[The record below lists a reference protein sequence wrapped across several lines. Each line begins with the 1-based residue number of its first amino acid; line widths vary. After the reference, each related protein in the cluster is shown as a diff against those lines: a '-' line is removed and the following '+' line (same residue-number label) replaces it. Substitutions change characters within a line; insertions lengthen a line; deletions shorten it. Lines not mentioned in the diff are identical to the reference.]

1 MSNSSVRVIA
11 LLACII
17 GLELRAEAAKAPV
30 ISMTCFVVMEE
41 GSSSEGN
48 SLFLKKMGVEP
59 SLIKLFAPTSF
70 ITLEKGIK
78 TQAKGDFA
86 YEAGSPELVTRSKR
100 LALYEVPVRYRASSP
115 PKAAKSVV
123 VEFKLEDLA
132 RSGGLVQP
140 AEKAIALAAAKAA
153 MKSGTA
159 WVVEMSYAKGSFK
172 AKVELGP

>member
-1 MSNSSVRVIA
+1 MQGAAR
-11 LLACII
+11 LD
-17 GLELRAEAAKAPV
+17 AETAKAPV
-30 ISMTCFVVMEE
+30 VSITCYVVMEE

-48 SLFLKKMGVEP
+48 SLYLKKMGIEP

-70 ITLEKGIK
+70 TALDKGVK

-115 PKAAKSVV
+115 PKAKKSVAV
-123 VEFKLEDLA
+123 DFKLEDLS
-132 RSGGLVQP
+132 RTGGIMQP
-140 AEKAIALAAAKAA
+140 AEKAIALAAAKAS

-159 WVVEMSYAKGSFK
+159 WVVEMSYAKGSFR